1 MPSVRVVLGSG
12 GPVTGRVFVLF
23 SDRVDPE
30 PRLQRVGWGSVQ
42 PLFGVDVDGWEAG
55 ESLLFDSS
63 VAGFPVRSL
72 DDVAA
77 ARYALQALCDV
88 YEWYERA
95 DGHSLWAPGVGW
107 EGRVFTKAPGN
118 LFSKPV
124 VVDWDADDDGVIELV
139 LDHVV
144 PAVEFPEDSS
154 WVRRFRI
161 RSEVLSEFWGRDM
174 EVGATVLLP
183 AGYDEE
189 PDRRYPVVYV
199 QNHFSFEPAFS
210 FPDLTDEA
218 AQASRDQA
226 SNETQIEAQS
236 YHEALGFTESP
247 EEFFAVWSGTG
258 FPRVLAVTFQHPNP
272 WFDSSHA
279 VNSEN
284 AGPFEGALTAEL
296 LPEVERR
303 FRTIAEPWARVL
315 TGGSTGGWTAL
326 SLQVRHPDVFA
337 GCWCLYPDPIDLRRF
352 VLSDVY
358 RDENMFVV
366 QDHEERGRDHRF
378 PSQEWGPAE
387 RPFRRT
393 IEGQVH
399 VTMRQMDHLER
410 TIATRSRSGLQ
421 LQPWHAIFGP
431 VGEDGYPRELWDAD
445 GMIDRDVANH
455 MRDRGFDLSHHIR
468 SRWDEIGP
476 DLVGKLFFFCGEM
489 DNYYLNVPLY
499 LLEEFLESAQPYYE
513 GSFTY
518 GRPKQGHYWVPWTN
532 EQLIRDMAAHME
544 RNAPPDADRAWLG

>member
-1 MPSVRVVLGSG
+1 MPPVRVVLGSG

-23 SDRVDPE
+23 SRRLDPE

-42 PLFGVDVDGWEAG
+42 PLFGVDVDGWADG
-55 ESLLFDSS
+55 GSTVFDSS
-63 VAGFPVRSL
+63 VAGSVGSL
-72 DDVAA
+72 GEVAPG
-77 ARYALQALCDV
+77 RYAVQALCDV
-88 YEWYERA
+88 YQWYERG

-118 LFSKPV
+118 LFSKPL
-124 VVDWDADDDGVIELV
+124 VVDWDAAGDGVVELV
-139 LDHVV
+139 LDQVV

-161 RSEVLSEFWGRDM
+161 RSEVLSAFWGRDM

-189 PDRRYPVVYV
+189 PDLRYPAVYV
-199 QNHFSFEPAFS
+199 QNHFSFEPPFS
-210 FPDLTDEA
+210 FPDITDEA
-218 AQASRDQA
+218 AQTSRDQA
-226 SNETQIEAQS
+226 SNEIQIEAQS

-247 EEFFAVWSGTG
+247 EEFYAAWSGKG

-284 AGPFEGALTAEL
+284 AGPFEDALMAEL

-303 FRTIAEPWARVL
+303 FRVIAEPWARVL

-326 SLQVRHPDVFA
+326 HLQVRHPDVFT
-337 GCWCLYPDPIDLRRF
+337 GCWCLYPDSIDLRRL

-366 QDHEERGRDHRF
+366 QDHEERQRDHRF

-421 LQPWHAIFGP
+421 LQPWHAILGT
-431 VGEDGYPRELWDAD
+431 VGDDGYPRELWDAE
-445 GMIDRDVANH
+445 GVIDREVAYS
-455 MRDRGFDLSHHIR
+455 MRDRGFDLSHYIR
-468 SRWDEIGP
+468 SRWEEIGP
-476 DLVGKLFFFCGEM
+476 DLVGTLFFFCGEM
-489 DNYYLNVPLY
+489 DNYYLNVSLY

-532 EQLIRDMAAHME
+532 GQLIRDMAAHMD
-544 RNAPPDADRAWLG
+544 RNAPSDADRGWLD